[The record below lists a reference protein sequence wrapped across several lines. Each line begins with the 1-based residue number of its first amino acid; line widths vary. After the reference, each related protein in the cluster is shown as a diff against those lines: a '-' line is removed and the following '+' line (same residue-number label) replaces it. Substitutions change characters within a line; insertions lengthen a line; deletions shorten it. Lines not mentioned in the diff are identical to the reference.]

1 MNKFFNFIFFLQ
13 LLPKTKSQNKFY
25 GKDSEY
31 DDEIKGH
38 INRVD
43 SLYPQK
49 GTIDYINGN
58 VEVIIPSQN

>member
-1 MNKFFNFIFFLQ
+1 MNNSYFYFYSLQ

-31 DDEIKGH
+31 DNEMRGH